1 MKLFLIRHAESEHN
15 VAQVYAGTTDSALTN
30 HGMLQIQRLALHFK
44 TQGIV
49 FNAVFSSDLLRACTT
64 AEGICGLAGA
74 EERDGDSSQ
83 LLPIVLP
90 VLRERD
96 FGALEGKSWLTA
108 REGRANSVSETAG
121 EPESHAS
128 VASRADSFLSNH
140 LLPVLLDA
148 GHTAQAVAVVS
159 HGILL
164 AALWEALS
172 RLFLSNHVVLAPD
185 VQATKRISSWS
196 NTGYLELDIGRI
208 ETALVTPASAR
219 ESDQSQDTVDA
230 SNRAEAT
237 NDSQNPPLHGRTL
250 TILTING
257 REHLRNLR
265 RTPGVGSSK
274 HDATQQ
280 RIDSFFQKP
289 KN

>member
-30 HGMLQIQRLALHFK
+30 HGMLQVQRLALHFK

-49 FNAVFSSDLLRACTT
+49 FNTVFSSDLLRARTT
-64 AEGICGLAGA
+64 AEGICGLAGG

-96 FGALEGKSWLTA
+96 FGTLEGKSWLTA
-108 REGRANSVSETAG
+108 RGGAANSVSEPAE
-121 EPESHAS
+121 EPEPHAS

-140 LLPVLLDA
+140 LLPILLDA
-148 GHTAQAVAVVS
+148 GHAAQVVAVVS
-159 HGILL
+159 HGVLL
-164 AALWEALS
+164 SALWEALS
-172 RLFLSNHVVLAPD
+172 RLFLSNHVVFAPG
-185 VQATKRISSWS
+185 VEVTTRISSWS

-208 ETALVTPASAR
+208 ETTLITPAPAN
-219 ESDQSQDTVDA
+219 ESDKSQDTMDG
-230 SNRAEAT
+230 SNGTEAKYGA
-237 NDSQNPPLHGRTL
+237 QHPPLHGRTL
-250 TILTING
+250 TIVTING
-257 REHLRNLR
+257 KEHLKYLR

-280 RIDSFFQKP
+280 RIEHFFQKP
-289 KN
+289 KK